1 MINIFVGKQN
11 FCRQLEPELASFAF
25 SFVLRIHL
33 ATVSVEKNNRKR
45 GWQFCTNCGGGS
57 GLKLAAWGSCDGAAL
72 ELWGFGALGCLG
84 GGRQNSSPG

>member
-11 FCRQLEPELASFAF
+11 ICRRMEPVLASFAF
-25 SFVLRIHL
+25 SFALRIHL

-45 GWQFCTNCGGGS
+45 GWQFCTNCGGC
-57 GLKLAAWGSCDGAAL
+57 GLKLPSFASDGAAV

>member
-1 MINIFVGKQN
+1 M
-11 FCRQLEPELASFAF
+11 EPELALFAF
-25 SFVLRIHL
+25 SFALRIHL

-45 GWQFCTNCGGGS
+45 GWQFCTNCGGR
-57 GLKLAAWGSCDGAAL
+57 GLKLPSFASDGAAV